1 MNVTV
6 ALLALVFAVL
16 VQTVAFVRWAAR
28 WEHTVR
34 SHERELMGG
43 NGVPGLRQRMHDV
56 EGRVIGLEYQVRNL
70 EGANGAGA

>member
-43 NGVPGLRQRMHDV
+43 DGVTGLRQRMHDV
-56 EGRVIGLEYQVRNL
+56 EGRVIIVEERVRTL
-70 EGANGAGA
+70 QAENGAGA